1 MELKLKITKKQFIDN
16 EGNAR
21 EYNLLTTEIA
31 GQEIRLTVSQD
42 DKKLFNFLLTQI
54 K

>member
-1 MELKLKITKKQFIDN
+1 MELKLKITKKQFTDN
-16 EGNAR
+16 DGNIR
-21 EYNLLTTEIA
+21 EYNLLTTEVA